1 MTNTKYEGEIS
12 SQGSKVIIRVRPTVN
27 IGDYTT
33 GSVLSYQN
41 LVDNRLELLV
51 DKAKYYAFKVDD
63 IDKAQSD
70 IAIINEATTDASQQM
85 KITIEKNVFGTVYPD
100 ATTAMV
106 SQVVTRLNVLDWMID
121 AGTAMDEL
129 NIPEEGRF
137 IILPPWITALIKKSD
152 LKDASLAGDGTSI
165 LRKGMVGMIDRF
177 KVYSSNNLALTG
189 VPATGT
195 YHCMAGHKEA
205 VTFASQYVKTE
216 TVRLQDSFGDSIR
229 GLKVY
234 GFKTILPDALVY
246 MPATK

>member
-1 MTNTKYEGEIS
+1 VTNTKYEGEIA
-12 SQGSKVIIRVRPTVN
+12 SQGSKVIIRVRPTIN
-27 IGDYTT
+27 IGDYQT
-33 GSVLSYQN
+33 GGALNYQD
-41 LVDNRLELLV
+41 LVDNRLELLIN
-51 DKAKYYAFKVDD
+51 KAKYYAFKVDD
-63 IDKAQSD
+63 IDRAQSD
-70 IAIINEATTDASQQM
+70 ITIINEATTDASQQM
-85 KITIEKNVFGTVYPD
+85 KITVEKDVFATVYPD
-100 ATTAMV
+100 ATTAMAP
-106 SQVVTRLNVLDWMID
+106 QTVTKLNVLDWMID

-137 IILPPWITALIKKSD
+137 IIVPPWVTALIKKSD

-165 LRKGMVGMIDRF
+165 LRKGLVGMIDRF

-189 VPATGT
+189 LPTTGT
-195 YHCMAGHKEA
+195 FHCIAGHKEA

-234 GFKTILPDALVY
+234 GYKTVLSDALVH